1 MIGAKVML
9 ACAECGNAYPGV
21 EVERELRPIG
31 TDECTGYGGTQF
43 TKLDTDS
50 TTRS

>member
-1 MIGAKVML
+1 MTGTKVML

-21 EVERELRPIG
+21 EAEGELRPIG
-31 TDECTGYGGTQF
+31 TDECTGCGGTQF
-43 TKLDTDS
+43 MKLDTDS